1 MKIFVTWSDVQKYI
15 NEVATRYKDS
25 NINGVYGIPRG
36 GLVLAVMLSHKMNVP
51 MLGAPAEGCII
62 VDDIADSGRSLI
74 HYTDNDTQFNKYH
87 ITTLYSHPRSV
98 VTPEYFMFTKD
109 NEWIVFPWEC
119 D

>member
-1 MKIFVTWSDVQKYI
+1 MKLFVGWTDVQKYV
-15 NEVATRYKDS
+15 NEVAIRYKDA
-25 NINGVYGIPRG
+25 NITGVYGLPRG

-51 MLGAPAEGCII
+51 MLVAPTDGCLI

-87 ITTLYSHPRSV
+87 ITTMYRHPRSV

-109 NEWIVFPWEC
+109 DEWIVFPWEC